1 MAFGGVHPF
10 MLKKAAAAG
19 AGGGDLFSVTPCAGG
34 SNVLCEDTGS
44 IAPSASDVVT
54 YGDGSTDY
62 CGTIYSTGQSGT
74 AVYNLSGTGFSDCTE
89 CESSLGGP
97 GGP

>member
-10 MLKKAAAAG
+10 MLKSGAAG
-19 AGGGDLFSVTPCAGG
+19 GGGGDLFSVTPCLGG
-34 SNVLCEDTGS
+34 SAVLCEDTGEL
-44 IAPSASDVVT
+44 APSVDDVIT

-62 CGTIYSTGQSGT
+62 CGTISATGQGGSAAYDISSLGT
-74 AVYNLSGTGFSDCTE
+74 FTDCDE
-89 CESSLGGP
+89 CAESLGGP

>member
-10 MLKKAAAAG
+10 MLKAAG
-19 AGGGDLFSVTPCAGG
+19 DGGGGGGGDLFSVTPCAGG
-34 SNVLCEDTGS
+34 ARVLCDD
-44 IAPSASDVVT
+44 P
-54 YGDGSTDY
+54 YGAMPAVDDIVIYDGNTA
-62 CGTIYSTGQSGT
+62 CGTVYSTGQGGT
-74 AVYNLSGTGFSDCTE
+74 ADYDLDEIFDGNCSE